1 MKKTTL
7 DIRKKSVSSMI
18 AKTLSSPSVYLFLCI
33 LLSVYLLTD
42 IGFHKWHGSHL
53 TPHLL
58 GVSLN
63 LSETNLLCNSLQDG
77 CDSYHRH
84 PPLYF
89 YINYLISHFSWSAD
103 TYVKHA
109 MTASIIFNYVGV
121 FALMQIYGGDKTE
134 KFFVILFTTS
144 SLLFVVNLTLSS
156 YDSLII
162 LMFAMYAVSEK
173 YDLNRTA
180 YIAIFIS
187 VILSWY
193 FVLAGTLYTLYRF
206 YRGNYQAIF
215 PYTAG
220 LIITITFLM
229 NDSEKLYENFTAATE
244 NIDFSPN
251 ANSQRQ
257 LDLPNT
263 IRMLIV
269 NLVYTMSPVGLL
281 IGGFGLMKPKNLIKT
296 LAKRSTFI
304 YFPLLVFLIWN
315 TIFFRWSL
323 IHNFVYL
330 MLIPFLIPIYLEILR
345 TLSSKIKLLIIFIS
359 LATIFQIHKTVI
371 QGYDNLSNYTNEGV
385 EIFMEATHRDG
396 NPDN

>member
-1 MKKTTL
+1 
-7 DIRKKSVSSMI
+7 
-18 AKTLSSPSVYLFLCI
+18 
-33 LLSVYLLTD
+33 
-42 IGFHKWHGSHL
+42 
-53 TPHLL
+53 
-58 GVSLN
+58 
-63 LSETNLLCNSLQDG
+63 
-77 CDSYHRH
+77 
-84 PPLYF
+84 
-89 YINYLISHFSWSAD
+89 
-103 TYVKHA
+103 
-109 MTASIIFNYVGV
+109 
-121 FALMQIYGGDKTE
+121 MQIYGGDKTE